1 MSWFSRTIDAI
12 KGSED
17 FSELKASSIRDILTG
32 RILTKKMVWKQYGLV
47 ALIALLVF
55 FYIDNRFYCEKQ
67 LAREIQLEKQ
77 IRDVKYES
85 LTISAELM
93 KISRQ
98 SYVQKVINEKGIPL
112 KENKNPPVVVE

>member
-47 ALIALLVF
+47 ALIALLAF

>member
-1 MSWFSRTIDAI
+1 MSRIKNILEAI

-17 FSELKASSIRDILTG
+17 FSELRASSLRDILTG
-32 RILTKKMVWKQYGLV
+32 RILTKRVVWKQYGLA
-47 ALIALLVF
+47 ALIALFAF

-67 LAREIQLEKQ
+67 LAKEIKLKKQLQ
-77 IRDVKYES
+77 DIKYES

-98 SYVQKVINEKGIPL
+98 SYVQRLIIEKGIDL
-112 KENKNPPVVVE
+112 KDNKTAAVAVD